1 MNKSL
6 VTNLLAVGV
15 IGAGY
20 ISPVYS
26 DHLLAVGLFATSG
39 ALTNWL
45 AVHMLFEK
53 VPGLYGSGVVP
64 SRFEEFK
71 KGIHALIMNQFF
83 TAENV
88 KKFLAEQ
95 KIPDGFDA
103 DPVIE
108 AVDCDHIFSRLMEA
122 VMTSPFGSVINM
134 IGGAAALQPLRDP
147 FVKKIRVEIRLLLS
161 SPEFLDAIQRGL
173 NTASYTDEM
182 IDKVDAIVMQRL
194 NELTPE
200 MVKTI
205 VQDMI
210 HKHLGWLVVWGG
222 VFGGFIG
229 LITSIVWRP

>member
-6 VTNLLAVGV
+6 VTNLLAIGV

-20 ISPVYS
+20 VSPVYS

-71 KGIHALIMNQFF
+71 TGIHALIMNQFF

-95 KIPDGFDA
+95 KIPDEFDT

-108 AVDCDHIFSRLMEA
+108 AVDCDRIFSRLMEA
-122 VMTSPFGSVINM
+122 VMTSPFGSMINM
-134 IGGAAALQPLRDP
+134 IGGAAVLQPLREP
-147 FVKKIRVEIRLLLS
+147 FVEKVQAEIRLLLS
-161 SPEFLDAIQRGL
+161 SPKFLDAIQRGL

-229 LITSIVWRP
+229 LIVSVVSG

>member
-20 ISPVYS
+20 VSPVYS
-26 DHLLAVGLFATSG
+26 DYLLAVGLFATSG

-45 AVHMLFEK
+45 AVHMLFER

-71 KGIHALIMNQFF
+71 TGIHALIMNQFF

-95 KIPDGFDA
+95 KIPDKFDA
-103 DPVIE
+103 DPIIE
-108 AVDCDHIFSRLMEA
+108 AVDCDRIFSRLMEA
-122 VMTSPFGSVINM
+122 VMTSPFGSMINM

-147 FVKKIRVEIRLLLS
+147 FVEKIQVEIRLLLS
-161 SPEFLDAIQRGL
+161 SPKFLDAIQRGL
-173 NTASYTDEM
+173 NTESHTDEM
-182 IDKVDAIVMQRL
+182 IDRVDAIVMQRL

-210 HKHLGWLVVWGG
+210 RKHLGWLVVWGG

-229 LITSIVWRP
+229 LITSVVSGQ

>member
-15 IGAGY
+15 IGVGY
-20 ISPVYS
+20 VSPVYS

-71 KGIHALIMNQFF
+71 TGIHALIMNQFF
-83 TAENV
+83 TAENIE
-88 KKFLAEQ
+88 KFLAEQ
-95 KIPDGFDA
+95 NIADKFDA

-108 AVDCDHIFSRLMEA
+108 AVDCDSIFSRLMEA
-122 VMTSPFGSVINM
+122 VMTSPFGRMINM
-134 IGGAAALQPLRDP
+134 FGGAAALQPLREP

-161 SPEFLDAIQRGL
+161 SPKFLDAIQRGL

-222 VFGGFIG
+222 VFGGLIG
-229 LITSIVWRP
+229 LIVSVVGGR

>member
-6 VTNLLAVGV
+6 VTNLLAVSLIGV
-15 IGAGY
+15 GY
-20 ISPVYS
+20 ASPVYS

-71 KGIHALIMNQFF
+71 AGIHALIMNQFF
-83 TAENV
+83 TVENV
-88 KKFLAEQ
+88 AKFLAEQ
-95 KIPDGFDA
+95 KIPDAFNA

-108 AVDCDHIFSRLMEA
+108 AVDCDRIFDRLMEA
-122 VMTSPFGSVINM
+122 VMTSPFGSMINM
-134 IGGAAALQPLRDP
+134 FGGAAALQPLRDP
-147 FVKKIRVEIRLLLS
+147 FVKKIQAEIRLLLS
-161 SPEFLDAIQRGL
+161 SPKFLAAIQKGL
-173 NTASYTDEM
+173 NTSSYTDEM
-182 IDKVDAIVMQRL
+182 IDKVDTIVMQRL

-229 LITSIVWRP
+229 LVTSIVWSF

>member
-20 ISPVYS
+20 VSPVYS

-71 KGIHALIMNQFF
+71 TGIHTLIMNQFF

-88 KKFLAEQ
+88 AKFLAEQ
-95 KIPDGFDA
+95 KIPDEFDA

-108 AVDCDHIFSRLMEA
+108 AVDSDRIFDRLMEA
-122 VMTSPFGSVINM
+122 VMISPFGRMINM
-134 IGGAAALQPLRDP
+134 FGGAAALQPLRDP
-147 FVKKIRVEIRLLLS
+147 FVEKVQAEIRLLLS
-161 SPEFLDAIQRGL
+161 SPKFLDAVQRGL
-173 NTASYTDEM
+173 NTASGMDEM

-229 LITSIVWRP
+229 LITSVVGGQ

>member
-20 ISPVYS
+20 VSPVYS
-26 DHLLAVGLFATSG
+26 DHLFAVGLFATSG

-71 KGIHALIMNQFF
+71 TGIHALIMNQFF
-83 TAENV
+83 TAENI

-95 KIPDGFDA
+95 KIPDKFDA

-108 AVDCDHIFSRLMEA
+108 AVDYDRIFSRLMEA
-122 VMTSPFGSVINM
+122 VMASPFGSMINM
-134 IGGAAALQPLRDP
+134 FGGAAVLQPLRDP
-147 FVKKIRVEIRLLLS
+147 FVEKVQEEIRLLLS
-161 SPEFLDAIQRGL
+161 SPNFLDAIQRGL
-173 NTASYTDEM
+173 NTASHTDEM
-182 IDKVDAIVMQRL
+182 IDRVDAIVMQRL

-229 LITSIVWRP
+229 LITSFFY

>member
-20 ISPVYS
+20 VSPVYS

-71 KGIHALIMNQFF
+71 TGIHALIMNQFF

-95 KIPDGFDA
+95 KIPDEFDA

-108 AVDCDHIFSRLMEA
+108 AVDSDRIFDRLMEA
-122 VMTSPFGSVINM
+122 VMISPFGRMINM
-134 IGGAAALQPLRDP
+134 FGGAAALQPLRDP
-147 FVKKIRVEIRLLLS
+147 FVEKVQAEIRLLLS
-161 SPEFLDAIQRGL
+161 SPKFLDAIQKGL
-173 NTASYTDEM
+173 NTASGMDEM

-229 LITSIVWRP
+229 LITSVVGGQ

>member
-20 ISPVYS
+20 VSSVYS

-71 KGIHALIMNQFF
+71 TGIHALIMNQFF

-95 KIPDGFDA
+95 KIPDEFDA

-108 AVDCDHIFSRLMEA
+108 AVDCDRIFSRLMEA
-122 VMTSPFGSVINM
+122 VMSSPFGSVINM
-134 IGGAAALQPLRDP
+134 FGGTAALQPLRDP

-161 SPEFLDAIQRGL
+161 SPKFLDAIQRGL
-173 NTASYTDEM
+173 NTASYTEEM

-205 VQDMI
+205 VQEMI

-222 VFGGFIG
+222 AFGGFIG
-229 LITSIVWRP
+229 LIVSVVSG

>member
-6 VTNLLAVGV
+6 VTNLLAVGM

-20 ISPVYS
+20 VSPVYS
-26 DHLLAVGLFATSG
+26 DHLLVVGLFATSG

-71 KGIHALIMNQFF
+71 TGIHALIMNQFF

-88 KKFLAEQ
+88 EKFLTEQ
-95 KIPDGFDA
+95 NIADKFDA

-108 AVDCDHIFSRLMEA
+108 AVDCDRIFSRLMEA
-122 VMTSPFGSVINM
+122 VMTSPFGGVINM
-134 IGGAAALQPLRDP
+134 IGGATALQPLRDP
-147 FVKKIRVEIRLLLS
+147 FVEKIQAEIRLLLS
-161 SPEFLDAIQRGL
+161 SPKFLDAIQRGL
-173 NTASYTDEM
+173 DTAGHTDEM
-182 IDKVDAIVMQRL
+182 IGKVDAIVMQRL

-229 LITSIVWRP
+229 LITSVVSSQ

>member
-20 ISPVYS
+20 VSPVYS
-26 DHLLAVGLFATSG
+26 DHLFAVGLFATSG

-71 KGIHALIMNQFF
+71 TGIHALIMNQFF
-83 TAENV
+83 TAENI

-95 KIPDGFDA
+95 KIPDKFDA

-108 AVDCDHIFSRLMEA
+108 AVDYDRIFSRLMEA
-122 VMTSPFGSVINM
+122 VMTSPFGSMINM
-134 IGGAAALQPLRDP
+134 FGGAAVLQPLRDP
-147 FVKKIRVEIRLLLS
+147 FVEKVQEEIRLLLS
-161 SPEFLDAIQRGL
+161 SPNFLDAIQRGL
-173 NTASYTDEM
+173 NTASHTDEM
-182 IDKVDAIVMQRL
+182 IDRVDAIVMQRL

-229 LITSIVWRP
+229 LITSFFY

>member
-20 ISPVYS
+20 VSPVYS

-71 KGIHALIMNQFF
+71 TGIHALIMKQFF

-88 KKFLAEQ
+88 KKFIAEQ
-95 KIPDGFDA
+95 KIPDKFDA
-103 DPVIE
+103 GPVIE
-108 AVDCDHIFSRLMEA
+108 AVDCDRIFSRLMEA

-134 IGGAAALQPLRDP
+134 IGGATALQPLRDP
-147 FVKKIRVEIRLLLS
+147 FVAKIQVEIRLLLS
-161 SPEFLDAIQRGL
+161 SPKFLDAIQRGL

-182 IDKVDAIVMQRL
+182 IDRVDAIVMQRL

-229 LITSIVWRP
+229 LIASVVSG

>member
-1 MNKSL
+1 
-6 VTNLLAVGV
+6 
-15 IGAGY
+15 
-20 ISPVYS
+20 
-26 DHLLAVGLFATSG
+26 
-39 ALTNWL
+39 
-45 AVHMLFEK
+45 MLFEK

-71 KGIHALIMNQFF
+71 TGIHALIMNQFF
-83 TAENV
+83 TAENIE
-88 KKFLAEQ
+88 KFLAEQ
-95 KIPDGFDA
+95 KIPDEFNA

-108 AVDCDHIFSRLMEA
+108 AVDSDRIFDRLMEA
-122 VMTSPFGSVINM
+122 VMSSPFGSVINM
-134 IGGAAALQPLRDP
+134 FGGAAALQPLRDP

-161 SPEFLDAIQRGL
+161 SPKFLDAVQRGL

-182 IDKVDAIVMQRL
+182 IDKVDAIVLQRL

-229 LITSIVWRP
+229 LIVSVVSG

>member
-15 IGAGY
+15 IGVGY
-20 ISPVYS
+20 VSPVYS

-71 KGIHALIMNQFF
+71 TGIHALIMNQFF
-83 TAENV
+83 TAENIE
-88 KKFLAEQ
+88 KFLAEQ
-95 KIPDGFDA
+95 NIADKFDA

-108 AVDCDHIFSRLMEA
+108 AVDCDSIFSRLMEA
-122 VMTSPFGSVINM
+122 VMNSPFGRMINM
-134 IGGAAALQPLRDP
+134 FGGAAALQPLREP
-147 FVKKIRVEIRLLLS
+147 FVKKIRAEIRLLLS
-161 SPEFLDAIQRGL
+161 SPKFLDAIQRGL

-222 VFGGFIG
+222 VFGGLIG
-229 LITSIVWRP
+229 LIVSVISGR

>member
-26 DHLLAVGLFATSG
+26 DHLFAVGLFATSG

-71 KGIHALIMNQFF
+71 TGIHALIMNQFF

-95 KIPDGFDA
+95 KIPDKFDA

-108 AVDCDHIFSRLMEA
+108 AVDYDRIFSRLMEA
-122 VMTSPFGSVINM
+122 VMTSPFGSMINM
-134 IGGAAALQPLRDP
+134 FGGAAVLQPLRDP
-147 FVKKIRVEIRLLLS
+147 FVEKVQAEIRLLLS
-161 SPEFLDAIQRGL
+161 SPKFPSMPSRG
-173 NTASYTDEM
+173 D
-182 IDKVDAIVMQRL
+182 
-194 NELTPE
+194 
-200 MVKTI
+200 
-205 VQDMI
+205 
-210 HKHLGWLVVWGG
+210 
-222 VFGGFIG
+222 
-229 LITSIVWRP
+229 

>member
-20 ISPVYS
+20 VSPVYS

-71 KGIHALIMNQFF
+71 TGIHALIMNQFF

-95 KIPDGFDA
+95 KIPDEFDA

-108 AVDCDHIFSRLMEA
+108 AVDSDRIFDRLMEA
-122 VMTSPFGSVINM
+122 VMISPFGRMINM
-134 IGGAAALQPLRDP
+134 FGGAAALQPLRDP
-147 FVKKIRVEIRLLLS
+147 FVEKVQAEIRLLLS
-161 SPEFLDAIQRGL
+161 SPKFLDAIQKGL
-173 NTASYTDEM
+173 NTASHTGEM

-229 LITSIVWRP
+229 LITSVVGGQ

>member
-6 VTNLLAVGV
+6 MTNLLAVGT

-20 ISPVYS
+20 VSPVYS
-26 DHLLAVGLFATSG
+26 DHLLTVGLFATSG

-45 AVHMLFEK
+45 AIHMLFEK

-71 KGIHALIMNQFF
+71 TGIRALIMNQFF

-95 KIPDGFDA
+95 KIPDEFNA

-108 AVDCDHIFSRLMEA
+108 AVDCDRIFDRLMEA
-122 VMTSPFGSVINM
+122 VMTSPFGSMLNM
-134 IGGAAALQPLRDP
+134 FGGAAALQPLRDP
-147 FVKKIRVEIRLLLS
+147 FVKKIQVEIRLLLS
-161 SPEFLDAIQRGL
+161 SPKFLDAIQGGL

-229 LITSIVWRP
+229 LVTSVVWRL

>member
-20 ISPVYS
+20 VSPVYS
-26 DHLLAVGLFATSG
+26 DHLFAVGLFATSG

-71 KGIHALIMNQFF
+71 TGIHALIMNQFF

-95 KIPDGFDA
+95 KIPDKFDA

-108 AVDCDHIFSRLMEA
+108 AVDYDRIFSRLMEA
-122 VMTSPFGSVINM
+122 VMTSPFGSMINM
-134 IGGAAALQPLRDP
+134 FGGATVLQPLRDP
-147 FVKKIRVEIRLLLS
+147 FVEKVQTEIRLLLS
-161 SPEFLDAIQRGL
+161 SPKFLDTIQRGL
-173 NTASYTDEM
+173 NTASHTDEM
-182 IDKVDAIVMQRL
+182 IDRVDAIVMQRL

-229 LITSIVWRP
+229 LITSFFY

>member
-26 DHLLAVGLFATSG
+26 DHLFAVGLFATSG

-71 KGIHALIMNQFF
+71 TGIHALIMNQFF

-95 KIPDGFDA
+95 KIPDKFDA

-108 AVDCDHIFSRLMEA
+108 AVDYDRIFSRLMEA
-122 VMTSPFGSVINM
+122 VMTSPFGSMINM
-134 IGGAAALQPLRDP
+134 FGGAAVLQPLRDP
-147 FVKKIRVEIRLLLS
+147 FVEKVQAEIRLLLS
-161 SPEFLDAIQRGL
+161 SPKFLDAIQRGL

-182 IDKVDAIVMQRL
+182 IDRVDAIVMQRL

-229 LITSIVWRP
+229 LIVSVVSGQ

>member
-20 ISPVYS
+20 VSPVYS
-26 DHLLAVGLFATSG
+26 DHLFAVGLFATSG

-71 KGIHALIMNQFF
+71 MGIHALIMNQFF

-95 KIPDGFDA
+95 KIPDKFDA

-108 AVDCDHIFSRLMEA
+108 AVDYDRIFSRLMEA
-122 VMTSPFGSVINM
+122 VMTSPFGSMINM
-134 IGGAAALQPLRDP
+134 FGGAAVLQPLRDP
-147 FVKKIRVEIRLLLS
+147 FVEKVQAEIRLLLS
-161 SPEFLDAIQRGL
+161 SPKFLDAIQRGL

-229 LITSIVWRP
+229 LIVSVVGG

>member
-6 VTNLLAVGV
+6 ATNLLAVGM

-20 ISPVYS
+20 VSPVYS
-26 DHLLAVGLFATSG
+26 DYLLAVGLFATSG
-39 ALTNWL
+39 AMTNWL

-71 KGIHALIMNQFF
+71 TGIHALIMNQFF
-83 TAENV
+83 TAKNV

-95 KIPDGFDA
+95 KIADKFDA

-108 AVDCDHIFSRLMEA
+108 AVDCDRIFSRLLEA
-122 VMTSPFGSVINM
+122 IMASPFGGMINI
-134 IGGAAALQPLRDP
+134 IGGEMALQPLRDP
-147 FVKKIRVEIRLLLS
+147 FVEKVQVEIRLLLS
-161 SPEFLDAIQRGL
+161 SPKFLDAIQKGL
-173 NTASYTDEM
+173 DTAGHTDEM

-200 MVKTI
+200 MVKAI
-205 VQDMI
+205 VRDMI

-222 VFGGFIG
+222 VFGGLIG
-229 LITSIVWRP
+229 LITSFFY

>member
-20 ISPVYS
+20 VSPVYS
-26 DHLLAVGLFATSG
+26 DHLFAVGLFATSG

-71 KGIHALIMNQFF
+71 TGIHALIMNQFF

-95 KIPDGFDA
+95 KIPDKFDA

-108 AVDCDHIFSRLMEA
+108 AVDYDRIFSRLMEA
-122 VMTSPFGSVINM
+122 VMTSPFGSMINM
-134 IGGAAALQPLRDP
+134 FGGAAVLQPLRDP
-147 FVKKIRVEIRLLLS
+147 FVEKVQEEIRLLLS
-161 SPEFLDAIQRGL
+161 SPNFLDAIQRGL
-173 NTASYTDEM
+173 NTASHTDEM
-182 IDKVDAIVMQRL
+182 IDRVDAIVMQRL

-229 LITSIVWRP
+229 LITSFFY

>member
-20 ISPVYS
+20 VSPVYS

-71 KGIHALIMNQFF
+71 TGIHALIMNQFF

-88 KKFLAEQ
+88 KKFIAEQ
-95 KIPDGFDA
+95 KIPDKFDA
-103 DPVIE
+103 GPVIE
-108 AVDCDHIFSRLMEA
+108 AVDCDRIFSRLMEA

-134 IGGAAALQPLRDP
+134 IGGATALQPLRDP
-147 FVKKIRVEIRLLLS
+147 FVAKIQVEIRLLLS
-161 SPEFLDAIQRGL
+161 SPKFLDAIQRGL

-182 IDKVDAIVMQRL
+182 IDRVDAIVMQRL

-229 LITSIVWRP
+229 LIAAVVSGQ